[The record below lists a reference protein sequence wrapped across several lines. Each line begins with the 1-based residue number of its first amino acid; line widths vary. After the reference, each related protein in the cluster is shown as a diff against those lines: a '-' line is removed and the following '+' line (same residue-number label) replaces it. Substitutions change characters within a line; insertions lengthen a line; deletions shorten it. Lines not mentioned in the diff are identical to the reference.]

1 MSFSLLSLPGKL
13 SISFTENIFQ
23 IRDICFENEAEL
35 RELAYLY
42 ASVPLDWD
50 HAFQVTDV
58 EQNYSWFLE
67 KRSSLK
73 CLIATFEAKIVG
85 IHILQKQ
92 NQRPEA
98 CFIKTLWVLPCHR
111 GKGLG
116 SLLKNA
122 GEVWAKKTGSTI
134 MVTNVMVVNSKMLEI
149 NKQKGFVPT
158 KIEME
163 KQL

>member
-1 MSFSLLSLPGKL
+1 MTS
-13 SISFTENIFQ
+13 NINRVQ

-35 RELAYLY
+35 REVAYLY

-50 HAFQVTDV
+50 RTFQVTDA
-58 EQNYSWFLE
+58 EQNYIWFLE
-67 KRSSLK
+67 KRLSLK
-73 CLIATFEAKIVG
+73 CLVATLDNKIVG

-98 CFIKTLWVLPCHR
+98 CFIKTLWVVSHHR

-116 SLLKNA
+116 SLLKTA
-122 GEVWAKKTGSTI
+122 GEVWAKETGSTVMI
-134 MVTNVMVVNSKMLEI
+134 TNVMLMNPKMLEI
-149 NKQKGFVPT
+149 NKKKGFVPT